1 MQSMTICKQ
10 VRELI
15 LNYMD
20 SHGHHEV
27 HAMEASVHFGCS
39 SRTVWR
45 LIRHRKHGESIGE
58 KFLAMFCSK
67 HKITSDNFI
76 LNTSDPKYRGQ
87 GKKHWIGIPTQ
98 ALDALLS
105 KLKVNPT
112 LYAHEMA
119 DFLQTSEF
127 GTFTVSQIWQGLR
140 SKNITRKVLEVHA
153 KEQNEIKRQY
163 FLQVTSIYTAEQ
175 RFYVNER

>member
-1 MQSMTICKQ
+1 M
-10 VRELI
+10 
-15 LNYMD
+15 
-20 SHGHHEV
+20 
-27 HAMEASVHFGCS
+27 
-39 SRTVWR
+39 
-45 LIRHRKHGESIGE
+45 
-58 KFLAMFCSK
+58 
-67 HKITSDNFI
+67 I
-76 LNTSDPKYRGQ
+76 LNTSDPKYRSQ

-119 DFLQTSEF
+119 DSLQTSGF
-127 GTFTVSQIWQGLR
+127 GIFTVSQIWQGLR